1 MANFLGF
8 SDEEIEN
15 NRKEQ
20 IKQEVIKK
28 WNDSGLLDGLENI
41 NRTDMAQLLESQ
53 TSQLINET
61 QPETESGFETV
72 VFPTVRR
79 VFARTVA
86 LDILPLSGVDW
97 NKVDFKPKNK
107 IKKHKL

>member
-28 WNDSGLLDGLENI
+28 WNNSGLLDGLELM
-41 NRTDMAQLLESQ
+41 NRTDLTQLYGGEA
-53 TSQLINET
+53 SQLIW
-61 QPETESGFETV
+61 
-72 VFPTVRR
+72 
-79 VFARTVA
+79 
-86 LDILPLSGVDW
+86 D
-97 NKVDFKPKNK
+97 KVDFKPKNK
-107 IKKHKL
+107 IKKHEL

>member
-28 WNDSGLLDGLENI
+28 WNGSGLLDGLENTA
-41 NRTDMAQLLESQ
+41 RTNMALLLESES
-53 TSQLINET
+53 SQLINET
-61 QPETESGFETV
+61 QTEYLL
-72 VFPTVRR
+72 PIARR
-79 VFARTVA
+79 VFARTLA
-86 LDILPLSGVDW
+86 LDILPSSEVDW
-97 NKVDFKPKNK
+97 DKVDFKPKNK

>member
-1 MANFLGF
+1 MADFLGF

-28 WNDSGLLDGLENI
+28 WNDSGLLDGIENTA
-41 NRTDMAQLLESQ
+41 RTNTAQLLESQ
-53 TSQLINET
+53 ASQLINET
-61 QPETESGFETV
+61 QTDILLPIA
-72 VFPTVRR
+72 RR
-79 VFARTVA
+79 VFARTLA
-86 LDILPLSGVDW
+86 LDTFGALSGLDW
-97 NKVDFKPKNK
+97 DKVDFKPKNK